1 MKLLHND
8 KKLFTQV
15 LSVCHE
21 KSNLSATMIEKDYY
35 VFLLLRELMQR
46 IPELVFKGGTS
57 LSKCHKVIE
66 RFSEDVDLSTDVVV
80 SQGRRKQI
88 KNILQKVVEMLGLRI
103 INLEDTH
110 SRKDY
115 NKYIVAYSSV
125 LQSDETLTSNIVLEL
140 TYISTA
146 IPVLNL
152 PVDSIIGNILVDG
165 NKELCDEYLLSPV
178 LVKVQSLERTFIDKV
193 FALCDYCLRKEYS
206 RNSRH
211 IYDVY
216 KILPKIKLD
225 KNFKSLFG
233 EVRKVRQQS
242 KVAVSAVDGV
252 DINMVLQQIID
263 TACFREDYEKITANL
278 IFERVSYVQA
288 VETLKKII
296 ESRTFENI
304 L

>member
-8 KKLFTQV
+8 KKLFTQI

-80 SQGRRKQI
+80 SQGQRKQI
-88 KNILQKVVEMLGLRI
+88 KNTLQKVVEMLGLRI

-115 NKYIVAYSSV
+115 NKYIVAYNSV

-152 PVDSIIGNILVDG
+152 PVDSTIGNILVG
-165 NKELCDEYLLSPV
+165 ENKELCDEYLLSPV

-211 IYDVY
+211 IYDLY
-216 KILPKIKLD
+216 KIFPKIKLD
-225 KNFKSLFG
+225 DNFKLLVG

-252 DINMVLQQIID
+252 DINAVLRQIVD
-263 TACFREDYEKITANL
+263 SACFKEDYEKITQQL
-278 IFERVSYVQA
+278 IFERISYEKVIA
-288 VETLKKII
+288 VLSEIFK
-296 ESRTFENI
+296 SNVF
-304 L
+304 

>member
-8 KKLFTQV
+8 KKLFTQI

-88 KNILQKVVEMLGLRI
+88 KNTLQKVVEMLGLRI

-115 NKYIVAYSSV
+115 NKYIVAYNSV

-152 PVDSIIGNILVDG
+152 PVDSTIGNILVG
-165 NKELCDEYLLSPV
+165 ENKELCDEYLLSPV

-211 IYDVY
+211 IYDLY
-216 KILPKIKLD
+216 KIFPKIKLD
-225 KNFKSLFG
+225 DNFKLLVG

-252 DINMVLQQIID
+252 DINAVLRQIVD
-263 TACFREDYEKITANL
+263 SACFKEDYEKITQQL
-278 IFERVSYVQA
+278 IFERISYEKV
-288 VETLKKII
+288 I
-296 ESRTFENI
+296 EVLSVIFKSNVF
-304 L
+304 